1 VIRCNRA
8 LMKDNAMTKKIQT
21 AATTTTDDGAKAM
34 VASATVDFARLG
46 LNQVAYV
53 RQAVVNEVP
62 MWSIHAATGDT
73 LGSAE
78 TFAQA
83 WVAVKQ
89 NNLEPLW
96 VH

>member
-1 VIRCNRA
+1 VIRYRTF
-8 LMKDNAMTKKIQT
+8 MKDSTMTKKT
-21 AATTTTDDGAKAM
+21 ETDVATTTPDVAVPL
-34 VASATVDFARLG
+34 VASATVDFSRLG

-53 RQAVVNEVP
+53 RQAVVNDMP

-89 NNLEPLW
+89 NNLEPVW

>member
-1 VIRCNRA
+1 MIRYRTS
-8 LMKDNAMTKKIQT
+8 MKDSAMTKKT
-21 AATTTTDDGAKAM
+21 ETDVATPQPDVTLPL
-34 VASATVDFARLG
+34 VASAMVDFSRLG

-53 RQAVVNEVP
+53 RQAMVNDMP